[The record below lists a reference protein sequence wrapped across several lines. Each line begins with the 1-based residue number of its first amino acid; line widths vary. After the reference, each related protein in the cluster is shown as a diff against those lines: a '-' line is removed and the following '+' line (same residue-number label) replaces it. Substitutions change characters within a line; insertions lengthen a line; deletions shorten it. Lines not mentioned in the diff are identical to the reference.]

1 MKLVIAE
8 KPMLARDIARAICG
22 KPVRETEKLPI
33 SGNGYTVCACAG
45 HLLNLVEP
53 EKLDPKYKSWNLDDL
68 PIYAKNWEKSIAA
81 DKKQLVDT
89 IANLS
94 KSADLVINAGDP
106 DDEGQL
112 IIDEVLN
119 YIGYK
124 GKVLRVFVNDNI
136 EKNIVKAFDN
146 LVDNK
151 ECENAGKSAYAR
163 QMADMCF
170 GINESRLASIKLG
183 SALSV
188 GRVQTPTLGLVVNRD
203 EQISGHSKRM
213 YYELISRAKL
223 IENSENIEIDLK
235 FKPHKS
241 ILSDE
246 KHIFD
251 ATVLENIKSRCEGKK
266 FVLTT
271 NVQKKQENPPL
282 PFNLTT
288 LQAEMSK
295 QFKYSAK
302 KTLDI
307 TQNLRDKYKAITYNR
322 SDSQYLKDEHYDNA
336 QNVLSVAMSNCELTY
351 NLDYS
356 IKSKAFNEKNVT
368 AHHGIIPQEVE
379 IDISSMTAEEKNVY
393 CAIVK
398 QYAMQFMKPAE
409 FEESISVCEI
419 DQDTGYLEYKTKN
432 YIDYGYKAIIGE
444 IDIENSQNYKV
455 VLPGG
460 QHECK
465 IVESRIEEFETKPP
479 KPYTEGTLIK
489 DMSSISKYVKDPEIK
504 AILKKKDE
512 DKKGESGGIGTTATR
527 AAIIEALKKR
537 GFIEEVQGKIRSTEK
552 GREFYHLIP
561 DEIKS
566 ADVTAKWWL
575 IQQEVEN
582 GNADVN
588 DAMMNVVEIFN
599 AHKNKAYEGK
609 AFSNGNIVVGKCPLC
624 GKDVLLRGKILT
636 CSSNK
641 AKKDENGVWKDV
653 EGCGFKA
660 YTSIGA
666 KDLTHKQL
674 QDLIAGK
681 EVKISNLKS
690 KNNKKYNAIY
700 KIDNSPNLNGFY
712 GYKFIN
718 FAK

>member
-22 KPVRETEKLPI
+22 KPVSETERLPI

-53 EKLDPKYKSWNLDDL
+53 EKLDSKYKNWNLDDL
-68 PIYAKNWEKSIAA
+68 PIYSKNWKKCITG

-89 IANLS
+89 ISELV
-94 KSADLVINAGDP
+94 KTADVVINAGDP

-112 IIDEVLN
+112 IIDEVLE
-119 YIGYK
+119 YIGYS

-136 EKNIVKAFDN
+136 EKNIVKAFEN

-151 ECENAGKSAYAR
+151 ECENSGKSAYAR

-203 EQISGHSKRM
+203 EQISGHSKRV
-213 YYELISRAKL
+213 YYELALRAEL
-223 IENSENIEIDLK
+223 CENSENLEIDLK

-251 ATVLENIKSRCEGKK
+251 VTVLENIKSCLEGKN

-288 LQAEMSK
+288 LQAEMSRLY
-295 QFKYSAK
+295 KYSAK

-322 SDSQYLKDEHYDNA
+322 SDSQYLKDEHFDNA
-336 QNVLSVAMSNCELTY
+336 QNVLSIAMSNCELSY
-351 NLDYS
+351 DLDYS

-379 IDISSMTAEEKNVY
+379 LNVSNFAEEEKNVY

-409 FEESISVCEI
+409 FEESISTCEI
-419 DQDTGYLEYKTKN
+419 DEYTGYLEYKTKN

-444 IDIENSQNYKV
+444 LDIENTQNNKV
-455 VLPGG
+455 VLPEGR
-460 QHECK
+460 HECK
-465 IVESRIEEFETKPP
+465 IIGSRIEELETKPP

-489 DMSSISKYVKDPEIK
+489 DMSSISKYVKDPAIK
-504 AILKKKDE
+504 EILKKKDE

-537 GFIEEVQGKIRSTEK
+537 GFIEEVKGKIRSTDK

-566 ADVTAKWWL
+566 ADVTASWWL
-575 IQQEVEN
+575 IQQDIES
-582 GNADVN
+582 GIADVN
-588 DAMMNVVEIFN
+588 DVMMNVVNIFN
-599 AHKNKAYEGK
+599 SHKEKAYAGK
-609 AFSNGNIVVGKCPLC
+609 SFTSGSIVVGKCPLC

-641 AKKDENGVWKDV
+641 TNKDEDGVWRHV

-660 YTSIGA
+660 YTSIGT

-674 QDLIAGK
+674 QELITGK
-681 EVKISNLKS
+681 EVKVSNLKS

-700 KIDNSPNLNGFY
+700 KLDNSTNPNGFY
-712 GYKFIN
+712 QYKFIN